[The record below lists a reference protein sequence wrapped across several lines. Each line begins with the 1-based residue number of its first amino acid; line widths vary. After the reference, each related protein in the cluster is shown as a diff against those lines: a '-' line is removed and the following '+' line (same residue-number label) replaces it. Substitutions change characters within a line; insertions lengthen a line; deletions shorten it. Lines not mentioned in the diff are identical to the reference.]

1 MESVHTQGMRLFGD
15 VIFEDKILHF
25 FGANTEK
32 YKFRQEINDRCFVEK
47 SVDSVHKL
55 LYKSG
60 KL

>member
-1 MESVHTQGMRLFGD
+1 MKSVYTQGMRLFGD
-15 VIFEDKILHF
+15 VIFVDEILRF

-32 YKFRQEINDRCFVEK
+32 YKFRQEINDGCLVEK

-60 KL
+60 KM